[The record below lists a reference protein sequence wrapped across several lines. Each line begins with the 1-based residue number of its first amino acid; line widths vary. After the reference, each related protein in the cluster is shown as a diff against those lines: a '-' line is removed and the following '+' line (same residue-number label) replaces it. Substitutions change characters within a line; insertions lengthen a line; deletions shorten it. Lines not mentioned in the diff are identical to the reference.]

1 MQKCKVCYQE
11 GSAEVN
17 LSKCEGVGT
26 LQSGTIPECKGVT
39 KRDGIGDED
48 DEQPLECL

>member
-1 MQKCKVCYQE
+1 MQKCKACYQE
-11 GSAEVN
+11 GSADVN

-26 LQSGTIPECKGVT
+26 LQSSTIPEGKGVT

-48 DEQPLECL
+48 DEQPIERL